1 MILKTS
7 KLGAEPKKLA
17 LLAALV
23 LVALYFLWSNLGSS
37 SGPGDAAPTRPAARR
52 SAPAASQRQTPDAAT
67 QPVSLR
73 HDSGGRDSLAEFR
86 PTLKRKKED
95 QIDPARIDPTLKL
108 ALLVKLQQVPL
119 QGGQRSLFDF
129 APEPVKEAAN
139 LVLTD
144 KRHIA
149 MPKGPDAAKPDAPA
163 GPPPPPPIPLKFY
176 GFVSATS
183 DKRAFFLDGDEILV
197 AAEGETIKK
206 RYKVVRIGIGSAVV
220 KDEQSNSE
228 QTLPLVQEDQEG

>member
-1 MILKTS
+1 MNLKNS

-17 LLAALV
+17 VLGALV
-23 LVALYFLWSNLGSS
+23 LVAVYFLWSNLGPSA
-37 SGPGDAAPTRPAARR
+37 GGGAPTRSAARPSTPAPSQPLAPDA
-52 SAPAASQRQTPDAAT
+52 SAP
-67 QPVSLR
+67 PVHIR
-73 HDSGGRDSLAEFR
+73 HESGGRDSLAEFR

-119 QGGQRSLFDF
+119 EGGQRSLFDF
-129 APEPVKEAAN
+129 AAEPVKEAPKVILAE
-139 LVLTD
+139 
-144 KRHIA
+144 KGHIG
-149 MPKGPDAAKPDAPA
+149 MPKGPDDAKPSVPA

-183 DKRAFFLDGDEILV
+183 NKRAFFLDGDEILV

-220 KDEQSNSE
+220 KDE
-228 QTLPLVQEDQEG
+228 

>member
-1 MILKTS
+1 MNLKTT

-17 LLAALV
+17 VLGALV
-23 LVALYFLWSNLGSS
+23 LVALYFLWSNFGSS
-37 SGPGDAAPTRPAARR
+37 PGDAAPSRPAARR
-52 SAPAASQRQTPDAAT
+52 ATPAASQTETGDAAA

-129 APEPVKEAAN
+129 AAEPVKEAPKVILA
-139 LVLTD
+139 D
-144 KRHIA
+144 KGHIG
-149 MPKGPDAAKPDAPA
+149 MPKGPDAAKPDPPA

-176 GFVSATS
+176 GFVSGT
-183 DKRAFFLDGDEILV
+183 DNKRAFFLDGDEILV

-206 RYKVVRIGIGSAVV
+206 RYKVIRIGIGSAVV

-228 QTLPLVQEDQEG
+228 QTLQLIQEDQEG

>member
-1 MILKTS
+1 MNLKTT

-17 LLAALV
+17 LLGALV
-23 LVALYFLWSNLGSS
+23 LVAIYFLWSNLGSS
-37 SGPGDAAPTRPAARR
+37 PGDAAPARTTAGRTTPAA
-52 SAPAASQRQTPDAAT
+52 APPQTQDAAA
-67 QPVSLR
+67 QPVTPR
-73 HDSGGRDSLAEFR
+73 RDSGGRDSLAEFR

-95 QIDPARIDPTLKL
+95 QIDPAHIDPTLKL

-129 APEPVKEAAN
+129 AAEPVKEAPKV
-139 LVLTD
+139 VLD
-144 KRHIA
+144 GKQHIG
-149 MPKGPDAAKPDAPA
+149 MPKGPEEAKAETPS

-183 DKRAFFLDGDEILV
+183 HKRAFFLDGDDILV
-197 AAEGETIKK
+197 AAEGETMKK
-206 RYKVVRIGIGSAVV
+206 RYKVVRIGITSVVV

-228 QTLPLVQEDQEG
+228 QTLPLVQEDREG

>member
-1 MILKTS
+1 MNLKTA

-37 SGPGDAAPTRPAARR
+37 PGDAAPARPAARR
-52 SAPAASQRQTPDAAT
+52 AAPAASQPQAGDAAT
-67 QPVSLR
+67 QPVSR
-73 HDSGGRDSLAEFR
+73 RRDSGGRDSLAEFR

-108 ALLVKLQQVPL
+108 ALLVKLRQVPL

-129 APEPVKEAAN
+129 APEPVKEATKV
-139 LVLTD
+139 VLAD
-144 KRHIA
+144 KQHIG
-149 MPKGPDAAKPDAPA
+149 MPKGPEEAKPETPS

-197 AAEGETIKK
+197 AAEGEIIKK
-206 RYKVVRIGIGSAVV
+206 RYKVVRIGISSAVV

-228 QTLPLVQEDQEG
+228 QTLPLVQEDREG

>member
-1 MILKTS
+1 MNLKNT

-17 LLAALV
+17 VLGALV
-23 LVALYFLWSNLGSS
+23 LVAVYFLWSNLGPG
-37 SGPGDAAPTRPAARR
+37 SGDTAPARPAARR
-52 SAPAASQRQTPDAAT
+52 AAPMTSEPAAGDAAS
-67 QPVSLR
+67 PAVSTR
-73 HDSGGRDSLAEFR
+73 RESGARDSLAEFR

-119 QGGQRSLFDF
+119 EGGQRSLFDF
-129 APEPVKEAAN
+129 AAEPVKEAAKVI
-139 LVLTD
+139 LAD
-144 KRHIA
+144 KGHIG
-149 MPKGPDAAKPDAPA
+149 MPQGADAAKPAPPA

-183 DKRAFFLDGDEILV
+183 NKRAFFLDGDEILV
-197 AAEGETIKK
+197 AGEGETLKK

-228 QTLPLVQEDQEG
+228 QTLPLVEEDKEG